1 MTSSWFFILG
11 LTGTSLKEQATSEM
25 IVDCIDEYIMQP
37 TKQIR
42 FYMKGEEKV
51 SPVRFSP
58 IFPVST
64 HSGRNTH
71 TVYVSVS

>member
-1 MTSSWFFILG
+1 MTSSWFFIIG
-11 LTGTSLKEQATSEM
+11 LTGASLKEQATTEM
-25 IVDCIDEYIMQP
+25 IVDCIDEYIMLP

-58 IFPVST
+58 IFPVLT
-64 HSGRNTH
+64 HSGRITH
-71 TVYVSVS
+71 IVYPSVS